1 VHFSGGFLST
11 DVSICISRCCQRPRS
26 TIAHLPS
33 QLFDFAVISRDANA
47 RMTADLSRA
56 AECSRAD
63 GASWL
68 KVRSNPHCLTSRILD
83 AMQGTVTYSFYS
95 LLSLSVSISL
105 STSLSLSA
113 SPPPL
118 SLILSLL
125 LLSLSVSH
133 PISLILSLF
142 DIFGIL
148 SFSIQ
153 ERESIIDAAGARI
166 RALEDDRE
174 GNC

>member
-1 VHFSGGFLST
+1 
-11 DVSICISRCCQRPRS
+11 
-26 TIAHLPS
+26 
-33 QLFDFAVISRDANA
+33 
-47 RMTADLSRA
+47 MTADLSRA

-105 STSLSLSA
+105 SLSA
-113 SPPPL
+113 SPPPPL